1 MPVTLLKSCPNAMD
15 QEEMYYKE
23 KKILF
28 FFDSHL
34 FFYWSPCAHTP
45 SEMCKIQLFF
55 IIILIFFYHK

>member
-28 FFDSHL
+28 FLTATF
-34 FFYWSPCAHTP
+34 
-45 SEMCKIQLFF
+45 FF
-55 IIILIFFYHK
+55 IGAHVPTLHQKCAKSNFFL